1 VTTARIISIT
11 VIGGRFGHRHA
22 ETEAEYRDPQP
33 VDQAQ
38 RHATLANTDQ
48 DRRQNQCKLN
58 PEIKHDIPLVK
69 QLFLC

>member
-11 VIGGRFGHRHA
+11 VIGGPLWRHA

-33 VDQAQ
+33 ADQAQ

-48 DRRQNQCKLN
+48 IAVRTSAN
-58 PEIKHDIPLVK
+58 
-69 QLFLC
+69 